1 MTRFIVFLA
10 AILLFMSLLAAA
22 QESRSEISVQG
33 AGFFTNNTSG
43 NGINYRATETA
54 GVLGTYRYRLSRRIS
69 IEGAYG
75 ITRDAQEFAESGG
88 SFRVPS
94 YVHQAT
100 GAVVMRLPGFGRGK
114 LSPYILF
121 GGGATIFDPQA
132 NSLNSVSG
140 AQTQT
145 RGTFVYGAG
154 FDYAIAKQLSLRME
168 YRGLVYA
175 PPDFGFTGITTNSTT
190 QTAVPSVG
198 VAYRF

>member
-1 MTRFIVFLA
+1 MTRSMLLLA
-10 AILLFMSLLAAA
+10 AILLFMSLLAVA
-22 QESRSEISVQG
+22 QESRSEISAQG
-33 AGFFTNNTSG
+33 TGFFTGSTSG

-75 ITRDAQEFAESGG
+75 ITRDAQEFVESGG

-100 GAVVMRLPGFGRGK
+100 GAFVMRLPGFGHRK
-114 LSPYILF
+114 LSPYFLL
-121 GGGATIFDPQA
+121 GGGATIFEPQA
-132 NSLNSVSG
+132 NSLNSVAG

-145 RGTFVYGAG
+145 RGTFMYGGG
-154 FDYAIAKQLSLRME
+154 FDYAVASRLSLRLE

-190 QTAVPSVG
+190 QTALPSVG